1 MGSCILEGDD
11 ENLGQT
17 KGTCESGESK
27 KTTRD
32 GITRHIC
39 ADKPNDSD
47 ILMINGG
54 PAVFSDGVDQRS
66 AEKHS
71 CQSQVQAPIVQAQAN
86 KNKDSLQS
94 FNVQRRAADKQAE
107 KPMALLDLPNMEN
120 DDADILSDAYPTDSS
135 SVISNESSHQ
145 RLKSFSSRNWV
156 IPVTPPRPPRKA
168 FIPSK
173 PISRQSSGVS
183 VEVDMHGEQIFYDGI
198 FPDEVEDWDGDNT
211 SVESI

>member
-1 MGSCILEGDD
+1 MSGILLGARPWALVFLKGMTRIRDKLKAPA
-11 ENLGQT
+11 NLASQ
-17 KGTCESGESK
+17 K

-66 AEKHS
+66 AEKYS
-71 CQSQVQAPIVQAQAN
+71 WQSQVQAPIVQAQAN

-120 DDADILSDAYPTDSS
+120 DDGDILSDAYPTDSS
-135 SVISNESSHQ
+135 SVRRSSAILSP
-145 RLKSFSSRNWV
+145 RRN
-156 IPVTPPRPPRKA
+156 IPT
-168 FIPSK
+168 
-173 PISRQSSGVS
+173 VS
-183 VEVDMHGEQIFYDGI
+183 
-198 FPDEVEDWDGDNT
+198 
-211 SVESI
+211 